1 MKHLPLSN
9 IVVVVVVVAVVV
21 VVVVVGVVL
30 CCYTCKGLSCSIS
43 SSSSFLTWLLLPK
56 SQLVDTRQGAVLASG
71 SLVMVSKGGCGLKHL
86 LLSTQHCYTCT
97 DCLRDCNI

>member
-9 IVVVVVVVAVVV
+9 IVVVVVAV

-71 SLVMVSKGGCGLKHL
+71 SLVMVSKGIYFCPL
-86 LLSTQHCYTCT
+86 
-97 DCLRDCNI
+97 NIVTHVPIV